1 MCVCVCVCIQT
12 GGVAEEDDD
21 EEEEEGDDERMGESA
36 VGLCDEAVGE
46 RWWKR
51 GPMVLVTDDARRFSV
66 GVAMRA
72 SVGFAGLEDSFD
84 VICRVG

>member
-1 MCVCVCVCIQT
+1 M
-12 GGVAEEDDD
+12 
-21 EEEEEGDDERMGESA
+21 
-36 VGLCDEAVGE
+36 CDETVGD